1 MAKDLGNARALAT
14 LLEAQYADLRTADVP
29 PAGVGD
35 AADKAA
41 DKATAAAD
49 AAAAAAPPS
58 VEGVEA
64 KPAAPPAPKTEDGDG
79 DAQMAEPGA
88 APAADGAA
96 PHADPLPPIEY
107 EAETAEMGSPAVERR
122 AQRLLEDAISSG
134 AMDGGDARAVAEAK
148 VPSL

>member
-1 MAKDLGNARALAT
+1 MAKDLGNARALAA

-35 AADKAA
+35 AAD
-41 DKATAAAD
+41 

-64 KPAAPPAPKTEDGDG
+64 KPAPPPAPKTEDDDG

-134 AMDGGDARAVAEAK
+134 AVDGGDARAVAEAK
-148 VPSL
+148 VPSLWRCAYRCRAR